1 MDALGINIANLIT
14 QTLAFLL
21 FIFLFWKFAL
31 GPITRL
37 LDARQ
42 DRIRESIE
50 AADRMQQQLR
60 ETQARNEEELLRA
73 RQEGQALI
81 ARAREVSDQTIARS
95 KEEAQIQADDIIVKA
110 REAIASE
117 SAQARQEL
125 RREVADLAIL
135 AASKIVR
142 SNLDRESQTRL
153 IEEALAEANARG
165 SNGNSPL
172 SGA

>member
-1 MDALGINIANLIT
+1 MSALGINVANLVVQII
-14 QTLAFLL
+14 AFL
-21 FIFLFWKFAL
+21 IFVALFWKFAL
-31 GPITRL
+31 GPITRM

-95 KEEAQIQADDIIVKA
+95 KEEAQIQANDIIVKA

-153 IEEALAEANARG
+153 IEEALAEANTRG

>member
-1 MDALGINIANLIT
+1 MDALGINVANLIT

-31 GPITRL
+31 GPITAL

-60 ETQARNEEELLRA
+60 ETQARNEEELMRA

-95 KEEAQIQADDIIVKA
+95 KDEARIQADEMIAKA
-110 REAIASE
+110 REAISSE

-125 RREVADLAIL
+125 RREVADLAVL

-142 SNLDRESQTRL
+142 ANLDRGSQTRL
-153 IEEALAEANARG
+153 IEEALAEAGARG
-165 SNGNSPL
+165 SNGNSPVT
-172 SGA
+172 GT